1 MIDIHRLVA
10 DQKDLIIDLRRTLH
24 RIPETAYTEKKTSA
38 YVANYLNDLQFE
50 VKTGIAR
57 YGVVGLMKTGRPGP
71 TLMIRADMDAL
82 PLKEDTGLAFASE
95 HEGVMHACGHDAH
108 MAMVLGAAT
117 VLNTIKDELAGNIK
131 FLFQPAEEGPGGA
144 KPMIEAGVMESPKV
158 DYCIGGHMWP
168 DIPEGTIGV
177 RPGPFMAAMDRF
189 DIKIKGK
196 GGHGA
201 MPHLCVDALEVGAQI
216 VNALQRIVSR
226 QMDPLEPTV
235 VTVGTFHAG
244 TAFNI
249 IPAEAE
255 LSGTTRTFNPDIWN
269 AWQARLEK
277 VVRGVCESMGSDFE
291 LTYGQGYPVTI
302 NDKSMAGIVHHCAE
316 MVVGEDRV
324 VVPQKTMGGEDFAFY
339 LQKSKGCFFALGV
352 GREGAAAVHN
362 PSFDFNEDV
371 MLLGLETYCR
381 VALELLGSGIKIP
394 SPRSKKRDF
403 ESN

>member
-1 MIDIHRLVA
+1 MVDIHQRVA
-10 DQKDLIIDLRRTLH
+10 DQKDLIIQLRRDLH

-38 YVANYLNDLQFE
+38 YVANYLNNLKLA

-57 YGVVGLMKTGRPGP
+57 YGVVGLLKTGRPGP
-71 TLMIRADMDAL
+71 TLMIRAEMDAL
-82 PLKEDTGLAFASE
+82 PLKENTGLAFASE

-117 VLNTIKDELAGNIK
+117 VFNTLKSEISGNIK

-144 KPMIEAGVMESPKV
+144 KPMIEAGVMENPKV
-158 DYCIGGHMWP
+158 DYCSACHVWP

-201 MPHLCVDALEVGAQI
+201 MPHLSVDSLEVGTQV

-226 QMDPLEPTV
+226 QMDPLKPTV

-249 IPAEAE
+249 IPAETE
-255 LSGTTRTFNPDIWN
+255 LSGTTRTFNPETWN
-269 AWQARLEK
+269 TWEARIAK

-291 LTYGQGYPVTI
+291 IKYSQGYPVTI
-302 NDKSMAGIVHHCAE
+302 NDASMAEIVRRCAGK
-316 MVVGEDRV
+316 VVGEDRV

-339 LQKSKGCFFALGV
+339 LQKAKGCFFALGV
-352 GREGAAAVHN
+352 GREGAAPVHN
-362 PSFDFNEDV
+362 PAFDFNEDV
-371 MLLGLETYCR
+371 MLLGMETHCR
-381 VALELLGSGIKIP
+381 IGLELLKQ
-394 SPRSKKRDF
+394 K
-403 ESN
+403 

>member
-1 MIDIHRLVA
+1 MFDIHQLVA
-10 DQKDLIIDLRRTLH
+10 DQKDLIIQLRRDLH

-38 YVANYLNDLQFE
+38 YIANYLNNLKLE

-82 PLKEDTGLAFASE
+82 PLKENTGLAFASE
-95 HEGVMHACGHDAH
+95 HEGAMHACGHDAH

-117 VLNTIKDELAGNIK
+117 VFNTLKDEISGNIK

-144 KPMIEAGVMESPKV
+144 EPMIKAGVMESPKV
-158 DYCIGGHMWP
+158 DYSIGCHVWP

-201 MPHLCVDALEVGAQI
+201 MPHLSVDALEVGTQV

-235 VTVGTFHAG
+235 VTIGTFHAG

-255 LSGTTRTFNPDIWN
+255 MSGTTRTFNPDIWN
-269 AWQARLEK
+269 SWEARIAK
-277 VVRGVCESMGSDFE
+277 VVRGVCDSMGCDFE
-291 LTYGQGYPVTI
+291 LKFSKGYPVTI
-302 NDKSMAGIVHHCAE
+302 NDASMAEIVRGCAAK
-316 MVVGEDRV
+316 VVGEDRV
-324 VVPQKTMGGEDFAFY
+324 VVPRKTLGGEDFAYY
-339 LQKSKGCFFALGV
+339 LQRSQGCYFALGV
-352 GREGAAAVHN
+352 GRDGAVPVHN
-362 PSFDFNEDV
+362 PAFDFNEDV
-371 MLLGLETYCR
+371 MLLGMETHCR
-381 VALELLGSGIKIP
+381 IGLELLKQ
-394 SPRSKKRDF
+394 K
-403 ESN
+403 